1 MGQKIKRRWYWRK
14 KQNKAMPEKKVGII
28 AKLKSL
34 LGGKND
40 ERKTK

>member
-1 MGQKIKRRWYWRK
+1 VGQKIKKRRYWRK
-14 KQNKAMPEKKVGII
+14 KQNKAMPKKKVGII